1 MKKRQQTLAVVA
13 LLLAASTPAWAIYK
27 CDDGTGKQVF
37 QDRPCAT
44 GKSSTVDIKPASGHA
59 SKPSQAASA
68 PPATGNSN
76 TPASRPVTEA
86 ERLNAQADH
95 IRKRARLRDI
105 NDLYLNGAYL
115 NVDRVQNKC
124 RNEMEALSVKKR
136 SSMNNLAGA
145 TWEQSISA
153 EMQAVATR
161 CQAEQQTAQNELER
175 IRSEKAQLERE
186 INSTN

>member
-1 MKKRQQTLAVVA
+1 MKTHLQTLAAVA

-44 GKSSTVDIKPASGHA
+44 GKSSTVEVRPASGHA
-59 SKPSQAASA
+59 PKPASAASA
-68 PPATGNSN
+68 PMAADPGTAPAAK
-76 TPASRPVTEA
+76 PMTEA
-86 ERLNAQADH
+86 ERINAQTDRM
-95 IRKRARLRDI
+95 RKSGRLKDI
-105 NDLYLNGAYL
+105 NELYLGGAYD
-115 NVDRVQNKC
+115 NIQRVQAKC
-124 RNEMEALSVKKR
+124 RKEMDALSLKKT
-136 SSMNNLAGA
+136 SAMNNLAGA

-175 IRSEKAQLERE
+175 LRSEKTQLERDL
-186 INSTN
+186 SK

>member
-1 MKKRQQTLAVVA
+1 MKTRQQTLAAFA
-13 LLLAASTPAWAIYK
+13 LLFAASTPAWAIYK
-27 CDDGTGKQVF
+27 CDDGTGKQIF
-37 QDRPCAT
+37 QDRPCTT
-44 GKSSTVDIKPASGHA
+44 GKSSTIEVRPASGHA
-59 SKPSQAASA
+59 SKPSQAAIAA
-68 PPATGNSN
+68 PMPGTAESPTAK
-76 TPASRPVTEA
+76 PLTEA
-86 ERLNAQADH
+86 DRLNAQADV

-115 NVDRVQNKC
+115 NVERVQNKC
-124 RNEMEALSVKKR
+124 RNDMDALSVKKR

-175 IRSEKAQLERE
+175 IRSEKAQLERD
-186 INSTN
+186 IRN

>member
-1 MKKRQQTLAVVA
+1 MKTRQQTLAAFA
-13 LLLAASTPAWAIYK
+13 LLVAACTPAWAIYK

-37 QDRPCAT
+37 QDRPCT
-44 GKSSTVDIKPASGHA
+44 SGKSSTIEVKPASGHTT
-59 SKPSQAASA
+59 KPSQAAIAA
-68 PPATGNSN
+68 PALGTAE
-76 TPASRPVTEA
+76 TPAAKPLTEA
-86 ERLNAQADH
+86 DRLNAQADV

-115 NVDRVQNKC
+115 NVERVQNKC
-124 RNEMEALSVKKR
+124 RNDMDALSVKKR

-161 CQAEQQTAQNELER
+161 CQAEQQTAQNELDR
-175 IRSEKAQLERE
+175 IRNEKTQLEKDL
-186 INSTN
+186 NK

>member
-1 MKKRQQTLAVVA
+1 MKTRQQTLAAVA
-13 LLLAASTPAWAIYK
+13 LLLATCSPAWAIYK

-37 QDRPCAT
+37 QDRPCT
-44 GKSSTVDIKPASGHA
+44 SGKSSTVEVKPASGHA
-59 SKPSQAASA
+59 AKPSQAASTA
-68 PPATGNSN
+68 PATGTTGTS
-76 TPASRPVTEA
+76 TTQPMTEA

-124 RNEMEALSVKKR
+124 RSDMEALSAKKR
-136 SSMNNLAGA
+136 SSTNNLAGA

-175 IRSEKAQLERE
+175 LRGEKSQLEQDLKQK
-186 INSTN
+186 

>member
-1 MKKRQQTLAVVA
+1 MKTRQHILATLA
-13 LLLAASTPAWAIYK
+13 LLFATSTPAWAIYK
-27 CDDGTGKQVF
+27 CDDGSGKQVF
-37 QDRPCAT
+37 QDRPCT
-44 GKSSTVDIKPASGHA
+44 SGKSSTVEVKPASGHA
-59 SKPSQAASA
+59 SKPSQGA
-68 PPATGNSN
+68 NV
-76 TPASRPVTEA
+76 TPAPGTADTPTAKPMTEA
-86 ERLNAQADH
+86 DRLNTQADQ

-115 NVDRVQNKC
+115 NVERVQNKC
-124 RNEMEALSVKKR
+124 RNEMDALSVKKR

-175 IRSEKAQLERE
+175 IRSEKAQLEKDLSR
-186 INSTN
+186 